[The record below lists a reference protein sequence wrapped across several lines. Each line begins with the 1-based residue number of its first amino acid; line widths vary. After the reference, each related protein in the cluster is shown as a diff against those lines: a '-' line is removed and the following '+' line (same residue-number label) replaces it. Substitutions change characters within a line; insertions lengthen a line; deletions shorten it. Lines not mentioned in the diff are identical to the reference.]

1 MGEISYSASVF
12 ALDPRQIN
20 DAKKS
25 QWIRITMDVPID
37 VANMQKAVDRACE
50 ACPYVMY
57 SLEKKEGRLYGHVQ
71 HPGTL
76 KVLDHIPEKLDEEEN
91 QGLLTAVCVIGSTVT
106 FMQSHCLT
114 DGNGIFWFVR
124 AVLDFYAGNDKTLY
138 NGATAPDF
146 NKDPLAERWPEAD
159 GAEGQAAPATV
170 FSRPEAEMP
179 FEDENLQY
187 HASAEAFQKLYKSLH
202 CSPQV
207 LLTAIAAR
215 AVQEAYPENADMISV
230 RIPVNARAALE
241 TPNTFQNSS
250 LVNLRAELSPTLLQ
264 EEKTEELLTAIAEQM
279 GTQNTKEDTIY
290 QLNQWRDLILET
302 DQTRFYQMIQ
312 KMAGSDS
319 MVVSYLGK
327 FLVPDEIAPHVME
340 IKEGIR
346 LFPLMLYAVICGEKL
361 EITVRDATGDRKLQQ
376 AMENVLSAFGLFG

>member
-1 MGEISYSASVF
+1 MSNVSYSASVF
-12 ALDPRQIN
+12 ALDQRQIN

-25 QWIRITMDVPID
+25 QWIRITMDASIEREKL
-37 VANMQKAVDRACE
+37 QKAVDRACE
-50 ACPYVMY
+50 VCPYVMY
-57 SLEKKEGRLYGHVQ
+57 SLEKKEGRLYGHVK

-76 KVLDHIPEKLDEEEN
+76 RVLDHVPELLDAEEN
-91 QGLLTAVCVIGSTVT
+91 QGLLTAVCVEGNRVT
-106 FMQSHCLT
+106 FLQSHCLT

-124 AVLDFYAGNDKTLY
+124 AVLDFYAGNEATLY
-138 NGATAPDF
+138 QGATAPDF
-146 NKDPLAERWPEAD
+146 DRDPLAERLPEEEA
-159 GAEGQAAPATV
+159 GAEVAAPAQV
-170 FSRPEAEMP
+170 FARPEAEMP

-215 AVQEAYPENADMISV
+215 AVQEAYPENTDTVSV
-230 RIPVNARAALE
+230 RIPVNARAVLE

-250 LVNLRAELSPTLLQ
+250 LVNLRAELPTALLQ
-264 EEKTEELLTAIAEQM
+264 GEKTEELLTAIAEQM
-279 GTQNTKEDTIY
+279 AGQNTKEDTIH
-290 QLNQWRDLILET
+290 QLNLWRDLLLES
-302 DQTRFYQMIQ
+302 DQTKFYQMIQ

-327 FLVPDEIAPHVME
+327 ALVPDAIAPQVQE

-346 LFPLMLYAVICGEKL
+346 MFPLMLYAVICGDKL
-361 EITVRDATGDRKLQQ
+361 EVTVRDATGDGKMQQ
-376 AMENVLSAFGLFG
+376 AMENVLKEFGLI